1 MNLDLIH
8 AELVRIR
15 EALEARPF
23 ASGAPAAKPAAPRS
37 EEVPI
42 PTEVIADAG
51 EVQVHFGKNK
61 GVALSSL
68 SERSVAWYAQEPEPR
83 IGNNGKPFPPRA
95 EDVLLRNAART
106 IIHQKRGT
114 IPAVTAP
121 TKIPADSEV
130 TTIMSVNEEHV
141 PF

>member
-1 MNLDLIH
+1 MTLDLIH
-8 AELVRIR
+8 AELIRIR
-15 EALEARPF
+15 EALEARPY
-23 ASGAPAAKPAAPRS
+23 ASGAPAAKAVAPRS
-37 EEVPI
+37 DEVPM
-42 PTEVIADAG
+42 PTEIITDAG
-51 EVQVHFGKNK
+51 SVQVHFGKNK
-61 GVALSSL
+61 GVALSLL

-83 IGNNGKPFPPRA
+83 LGNNGKPFSPRP

-106 IIHQKRGT
+106 LIHQKRGT

-121 TKIPADSEV
+121 KAIPADSEV